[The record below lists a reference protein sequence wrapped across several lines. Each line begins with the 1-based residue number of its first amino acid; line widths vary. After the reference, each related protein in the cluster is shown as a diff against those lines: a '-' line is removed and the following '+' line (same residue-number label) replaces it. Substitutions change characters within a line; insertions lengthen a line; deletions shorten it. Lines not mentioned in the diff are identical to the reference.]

1 MSNYCGHWQL
11 FVDSFAIINIDW
23 YNSIIGDGDIK
34 VVIVGVF
41 DVMYWSNHVTNTD
54 NDLALWA
61 LNGYFNLFL
70 ITKISFPFVY
80 KASSLCF
87 LDSRKM
93 ANVFEGIKDY
103 HRHSQSVSLDLE
115 ALHHLKEKHQWD
127 CMMTSQMGATAYSKG
142 VKVRCLDMF
151 RSVPATVKT
160 QRLEKRNTTA

>member
-87 LDSRKM
+87 LGSRKM
-93 ANVFEGIKDY
+93 ANIFEGIKDY
-103 HRHSQSVSLDLE
+103 HRRSQSVSMDLE
-115 ALHHLKEKHQWD
+115 ALHHLKEKHQWE
-127 CMMTSQMGATAYSKG
+127 SWWLPRWVPLLIQKASRSGA
-142 VKVRCLDMF
+142 
-151 RSVPATVKT
+151 
-160 QRLEKRNTTA
+160 